1 MESRAGFMAL
11 KESQR
16 LEREL
21 TGYVDWIC
29 RAEDLVLA
37 EERTTEADREM
48 ILEGKNAKRSCRL
61 KILTFALSARKK
73 QMKLLKKM
81 SFTKQ
86 ESQDTNSV
94 ITEDGG
100 SQVVQRTVK

>member
-48 ILEGKNAKRSCRL
+48 ILEGNFCKVAG
-61 KILTFALSARKK
+61 
-73 QMKLLKKM
+73 
-81 SFTKQ
+81 SF
-86 ESQDTNSV
+86 ESNFSF
-94 ITEDGG
+94 
-100 SQVVQRTVK
+100 

>member
-37 EERTTEADREM
+37 EDRTTEADREM
-48 ILEGKNAKRSCRL
+48 ILEGDLLSYCCILRL
-61 KILTFALSARKK
+61 T
-73 QMKLLKKM
+73 
-81 SFTKQ
+81 
-86 ESQDTNSV
+86 D
-94 ITEDGG
+94 
-100 SQVVQRTVK
+100 

>member
-37 EERTTEADREM
+37 EDRTTEADREM
-48 ILEGKNAKRSCRL
+48 ILEGK
-61 KILTFALSARKK
+61 LSP
-73 QMKLLKKM
+73 LFL
-81 SFTKQ
+81 
-86 ESQDTNSV
+86 
-94 ITEDGG
+94 
-100 SQVVQRTVK
+100 SQVTPLNYPVLKVPIVVILCLAAI

>member
-1 MESRAGFMAL
+1 MAL

-48 ILEGKNAKRSCRL
+48 ILEGNFSK
-61 KILTFALSARKK
+61 LS
-73 QMKLLKKM
+73 
-81 SFTKQ
+81 
-86 ESQDTNSV
+86 DH
-94 ITEDGG
+94 
-100 SQVVQRTVK
+100 

>member
-37 EERTTEADREM
+37 EDRTTEADREM
-48 ILEGKNAKRSCRL
+48 ILEGQLHTYYYYFPRF
-61 KILTFALSARKK
+61 LTSYL
-73 QMKLLKKM
+73 
-81 SFTKQ
+81 
-86 ESQDTNSV
+86 
-94 ITEDGG
+94 
-100 SQVVQRTVK
+100 

>member
-1 MESRAGFMAL
+1 MAL

-37 EERTTEADREM
+37 EDRTTEADREM
-48 ILEGKNAKRSCRL
+48 ILEGELDS
-61 KILTFALSARKK
+61 TFLF
-73 QMKLLKKM
+73 L
-81 SFTKQ
+81 
-86 ESQDTNSV
+86 
-94 ITEDGG
+94 
-100 SQVVQRTVK
+100 

>member
-37 EERTTEADREM
+37 EERTTESDREM
-48 ILEGKNAKRSCRL
+48 ILEGDQQVERINIIC
-61 KILTFALSARKK
+61 ILLLSFFKLAR
-73 QMKLLKKM
+73 
-81 SFTKQ
+81 
-86 ESQDTNSV
+86 N
-94 ITEDGG
+94 
-100 SQVVQRTVK
+100 R